1 MSFSVH
7 DPASGI
13 EYNGNNLNSLFAQ
26 RRNLLS
32 PAFWGMLRDIL
43 RFNREALAELASGRL
58 PAGMTLGD
66 YLASRGYG
74 RRFVDHYIVP
84 MGSAIWSMSLEGML
98 AFPLE
103 FFVRF
108 FKNHGLLSVNDR
120 PQWRVVKGGSRSYI
134 APLTEPFAEAIRLNC
149 PVQRVERDEG
159 GVTVHSAAG
168 IERFDKIVFACHSD
182 QALALLAEPSAA
194 EREILGALPYADN
207 DVLLHTDTRLLPQ
220 RRLAW
225 ASWNYRLGAPGDRLA
240 AVTYDMNILQGIDA
254 SRTFCVSL
262 NQNDAVDPAQVLGRF
277 RYAHPQYSL
286 TGIAAQARWRELLG
300 ARHSYYCGAYWAN
313 GFHEDGVVSA
323 LRVAAEASGSAVNSA
338 FYSGWVRHR
347 RLRPRPTSSATGSA
361 CCTWTWP
368 SRTPVRAVAA
378 ARSRAF
384 RAAVVPRA
392 GLPAAP
398 HRPGPA
404 AAGGRAPE
412 PERGAGRG
420 ARRAHCL
427 LTQPRCWGRSFN
439 PVSFFD
445 CFDAEERL
453 AAILCEVS
461 NTPWHQRYHYV
472 LPTDGAGSQRFA
484 VAKWFHVSPFLPRE
498 LEYHMH
504 YSRPGERLG
513 VHMEDAGRRGQA
525 VRRHPDAAAPDPRPR
540 RRASPPAR
548 LPWMSAKTVLGIYW
562 QALRLALKRMPFFS
576 HRAAD
581 GHSRVA
587 HLEPRHEES

>member
-1 MSFSVH
+1 MRIAIVGTGIAGLTAAHLLARQHQLTVFEAGDWIGGHTHTVDVTVDGRDHAIDTGFIVFNDWTYPNFIRLLERLGVASQPTEMSFSVH

-43 RFNREALAELASGRL
+43 RFNREALGELASGRL

-74 RRFVDHYIVP
+74 RRFIDHYIVP

-262 NQNDAVDPAQVLGRF
+262 NQNDAVDAAQVLGRF

-323 LRVAAEASGSAVNSA
+323 LRVAAE
-338 FYSGWVRHR
+338 F
-347 RLRPRPTSSATGSA
+347 
-361 CCTWTWP
+361 
-368 SRTPVRAVAA
+368 
-378 ARSRAF
+378 
-384 RAAVVPRA
+384 
-392 GLPAAP
+392 
-398 HRPGPA
+398 
-404 AAGGRAPE
+404 
-412 PERGAGRG
+412 
-420 ARRAHCL
+420 
-427 LTQPRCWGRSFN
+427 
-439 PVSFFD
+439 
-445 CFDAEERL
+445 
-453 AAILCEVS
+453 
-461 NTPWHQRYHYV
+461 
-472 LPTDGAGSQRFA
+472 
-484 VAKWFHVSPFLPRE
+484 
-498 LEYHMH
+498 
-504 YSRPGERLG
+504 GE
-513 VHMEDAGRRGQA
+513 
-525 VRRHPDAAAPDPRPR
+525 
-540 RRASPPAR
+540 
-548 LPWMSAKTVLGIYW
+548 
-562 QALRLALKRMPFFS
+562 AL
-576 HRAAD
+576 
-581 GHSRVA
+581 
-587 HLEPRHEES
+587 